1 MEQIGNKLNV
11 SYSDRDINGLLE
23 GIGDRTAPFS
33 RHYSQNEDFFL
44 KLERDFTL
52 PHLPIHHD
60 VREPKPDREYL
71 QSIRAVISE
80 LAELAPQ
87 VLKEMIYFFDPS
99 EILRPCFFK
108 VYRVEDECYLYL
120 LRIDLQ
126 MRPAEG
132 TVVER
137 GTNDVTPRYSSRKLF
152 LEPLIIPLEEVLK
165 DEGKVKGFRIRQT
178 ISETWIGEQGRGYML
193 HGIWMDLD
201 LTRFFSRLFL
211 PKGKKTYPFFPFL
224 CKFKTVCQSVIHL
237 DPAGRRNAVPY
248 LHRAVQFLLP
258 SMARIQ
264 LVMKNVSFT
273 EDMPFFIDFKARVP
287 EIWYEPW
294 KDMRVETY
302 LNEAEMREFRVED

>member
-1 MEQIGNKLNV
+1 VEQIGNKLSV

-23 GIGDRTAPFS
+23 GIGDRTAQFT

-44 KLERDFTL
+44 KLERDFTV

-71 QSIRAVISE
+71 QGLRAVISE
-80 LAELAPQ
+80 LAGLAPQ

-108 VYRVEDECYLYL
+108 VYRVEDEHYLYL

-132 TVVER
+132 TAIER
-137 GTNDVTPRYSSRKLF
+137 GTNDVTPRYTSRKLF
-152 LEPLIIPLEEVLK
+152 MEPLIIPLDDVLK
-165 DEGKVKGFRIRQT
+165 DEGKVKGFVIKQT

-211 PKGKKTYPFFPFL
+211 PKGKKTYPFFPFI

-248 LHRAVQFLLP
+248 LHRVIQFLLP

-264 LVMKNVSFT
+264 LMMKNVSFT

-294 KDMRVETY
+294 RDIKVEAY
-302 LNEAEMREFRVED
+302 LNESEMREFRVED